1 MYSLCAACCYYNYT
15 IHELTFYAPSSISL
29 SSLCLNRYFE
39 HIRELDLSSCRV
51 REIVNLNGDEFVN
64 LRELNLDNN
73 MLGSMRG
80 LCRLFN
86 LTVLRLNHNHITE
99 FVPPTLPS
107 GLEDPHYKH
116 CGLHGL
122 TSLEVLQVKSQ
133 EEQTTE
139 LIQTRT

>member
-1 MYSLCAACCYYNYT
+1 M
-15 IHELTFYAPSSISL
+15 
-29 SSLCLNRYFE
+29 
-39 HIRELDLSSCRV
+39 

-86 LTVLRLNHNHITE
+86 LTVLRLNHNRITE

-122 TSLEVLQVKSQ
+122 TSLEVLQVKSTEYRVQ
-133 EEQTTE
+133 SREEQTAETNTNKDIKKNKE
-139 LIQTRT
+139 GHESDE

>member
-1 MYSLCAACCYYNYT
+1 M
-15 IHELTFYAPSSISL
+15 
-29 SSLCLNRYFE
+29 
-39 HIRELDLSSCRV
+39 

-86 LTVLRLNHNHITE
+86 LTVLRLNHNRITE

-122 TSLEVLQVKSQ
+122 TSLEVLQVKS
-133 EEQTTE
+133 TE
-139 LIQTRT
+139 YRVKSTVYSVQSTESRGANG